1 MVTYR
6 RLKTKKNSKTVSRKS
21 GRGRLR
27 EVAVYERFQY
37 KALTENIF
45 GVLGRWSLMGGGR
58 MWRLDCTLRNMSWPK
73 EEIRII
79 AIKFYMGITALKGVT
94 HEATGKP
101 AVFVVAHNGKTP

>member
-1 MVTYR
+1 
-6 RLKTKKNSKTVSRKS
+6 
-21 GRGRLR
+21 
-27 EVAVYERFQY
+27 
-37 KALTENIF
+37 
-45 GVLGRWSLMGGGR
+45 
-58 MWRLDCTLRNMSWPK
+58 MSWPK

>member
-1 MVTYR
+1 M
-6 RLKTKKNSKTVSRKS
+6 
-21 GRGRLR
+21 
-27 EVAVYERFQY
+27 AVYERFQY

-58 MWRLDCTLRNMSWPK
+58 MWRLDCTLRNMSWPN

-94 HEATGKP
+94 HEVKGKP
-101 AVFVVAHNGKTP
+101 AVFVVAHNGKTPKWMEANQLATGRVSSRTCNWDYRE